1 MDTYDAASRQ
11 KTGRR
16 EREGSD
22 SMSQTFV
29 ALVQH
34 PGEQEWLQSSLAS
47 CGQVVVANSGTLEE
61 LLALLDVTGA
71 SVLFTSLN
79 KANLVAQS
87 SLVEGLVSAR
97 PLLSVV
103 AVGDGLDNQL
113 VLAAMRAGARDFVT
127 YGARASELS
136 GLIRRLGGR
145 LPSVPVS
152 AARQGELV
160 SLVSARPDAD
170 GAFVALHLAL
180 ALQRQADN
188 RVLLVDIG
196 QPTGEALAILGM
208 ESVFSFADA
217 MRNLRRLDQTLIDSA
232 FTRHDSGLRILSLSD
247 EPGILERVTTAE
259 LYLLLGNLRSAFT
272 HVLVNLTG
280 VAEGELSSQL
290 LGQANRVLWLVDQS
304 VPSCKKG
311 LERLRRLR
319 ERSSTLPRIELL
331 IERYWPSVP
340 PDSAALGKM
349 FGLELFGVLPASP
362 EARLRAKNIGQS
374 LFELSPRDPLTVK
387 LRDLADNLGANIGER
402 PRRFAWLGWP
412 KAVRP

>member
-1 MDTYDAASRQ
+1 MDAYDAVSRQ
-11 KTGRR
+11 KSGRR

-34 PGEQEWLQSSLAS
+34 PGEQEWLQNSLAN

-71 SVLFTSLN
+71 NVLFTSLN

-87 SLVEGLVSAR
+87 SLIEGLVSAR

-127 YGARASELS
+127 YGARASELN

-160 SLVSARPDAD
+160 TLVNARPDAD

-180 ALQRQADN
+180 ALQRQADH

-196 QPTGEALAILGM
+196 QPAGEALAILGM
-208 ESVFSFADA
+208 ESAFSFVDA

-259 LYLLLGNLRSAFT
+259 LYLLLGNLRSAFP
-272 HVLVNLTG
+272 HVLINLTG
-280 VAEGELSSQL
+280 VAEGELSNQL
-290 LGQANRVLWLVDQS
+290 LAQASRVLWLVDQS

-319 ERSSTLPRIELL
+319 ERNLALPRIELL

-340 PDSAALGKM
+340 PDAPTLGKM

-362 EARLRAKNIGQS
+362 EARLRSKNIGQN
-374 LFELSPRDPLTVK
+374 LFDLAPRDPLTVK
-387 LRDLADNLGANIGER
+387 LRDLADHLGANVAER
-402 PRRFAWLGWP
+402 PRRFAWFGWL
-412 KAVRP
+412 KAARP

>member
-1 MDTYDAASRQ
+1 MDTYEALTRHRAGGKAKQ
-11 KTGRR
+11 
-16 EREGSD
+16 GSMG
-22 SMSQTFV
+22 MSQTFV
-29 ALVQH
+29 ALIQH
-34 PGEQEWLQSSLAS
+34 PGEQEWLQSSLAG
-47 CGQVVVANSGTLEE
+47 CGQVVLANSGTLEE
-61 LLALLDVTGA
+61 LLSLLDVTGA
-71 SVLFTSLN
+71 TVLFTSLN
-79 KANLVAQS
+79 KANLVAQG
-87 SLVEGLVSAR
+87 SLIEGLVSAR

-136 GLIRRLGGR
+136 GLVRRLGGR
-145 LPSVPVS
+145 LPTVPVS
-152 AARQGELV
+152 ATQQGELI

-180 ALQRQADN
+180 ALQRQPEH

-208 ESVFSFADA
+208 EPAFTFADA

-232 FTRHDSGLRILSLSD
+232 FTRHESGLRVLSLSD
-247 EPGILERVTTAE
+247 EPGVLERVTTAE
-259 LYLLLGNLRSAFT
+259 LYLLLGNLRSAFS
-272 HVLVNLTG
+272 HILVNLTG

-319 ERSSTLPRIELL
+319 ERNLPLPSIELL
-331 IERYWPSVP
+331 IERYLPNVA
-340 PDSAALGKM
+340 PDQQALSRM
-349 FGLELFGVLPASP
+349 FDLDLFGVLPLSP
-362 EARLRAKNIGQS
+362 ESRLRAKNLGKS
-374 LFELSPRDPLTVK
+374 LFEVAPRDPLAAK
-387 LRDLADNLGANIGER
+387 LRQLADSLCVTRGER
-402 PRRFAWLGWP
+402 RSLLSWLGRA
-412 KAVRP
+412 KAALL

>member
-1 MDTYDAASRQ
+1 MDTYDAAARQ
-11 KTGRR
+11 KAGRK
-16 EREGSD
+16 EKEGSG

-34 PGEQEWLQSSLAS
+34 PGEQEWLQNSLTS

-71 SVLFTSLN
+71 NVLFTSLN
-79 KANLVAQS
+79 KTNLVAQS
-87 SLVEGLVSAR
+87 SLIEGLVSAR

-152 AARQGELV
+152 AARQGELI

-180 ALQRQADN
+180 ALQRQTDH

-196 QPTGEALAILGM
+196 QPHGEALAILGM
-208 ESVFSFADA
+208 ESAFSFADA

-247 EPGILERVTTAE
+247 EPSVLERVTTAE
-259 LYLLLGNLRSAFT
+259 LYLLLGNLRSAFS
-272 HVLVNLTG
+272 HILINLTG
-280 VAEGELSSQL
+280 VAEGELSGQL
-290 LGQANRVLWLVDQS
+290 MAQANRVLWLVDQS

-319 ERSSTLPRIELL
+319 ERSPSLPRIELL

-340 PDSAALGKM
+340 PDSNALGKM

-387 LRDLADNLGANIGER
+387 LRDLADNLGANVGER
-402 PRRFAWLGWP
+402 PRRFAWLGWS
-412 KAVRP
+412 KAARS